1 MLWSLLSS
9 PEHIIIPNYVSSFP
23 LLMCV
28 CDSILAW
35 TFRLSHLTPTPLEAH
50 VISHLMDAKG
60 NLKGEKKWEK
70 KGKTKK
76 KEKRGIMQMLRD
88 IDLRH

>member
-1 MLWSLLSS
+1 M
-9 PEHIIIPNYVSSFP
+9 
-23 LLMCV
+23 
-28 CDSILAW
+28 
-35 TFRLSHLTPTPLEAH
+35 
-50 VISHLMDAKG
+50 ISHLMDAKG